1 MEMAYVPTNPN
12 PLNIEI
18 GLSGGSH
25 RVLDDDDTIGD
36 V

>member
-1 MEMAYVPTNPN
+1 MDLGYMPTNIN

-25 RVLDDDDTIGD
+25 RVLEEDDTIGD